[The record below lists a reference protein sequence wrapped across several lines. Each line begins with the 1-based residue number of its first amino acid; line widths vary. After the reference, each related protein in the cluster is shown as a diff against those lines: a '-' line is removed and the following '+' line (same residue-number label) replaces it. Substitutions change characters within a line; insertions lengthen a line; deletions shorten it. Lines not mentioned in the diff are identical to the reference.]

1 MCRQPHRRFCPS
13 PFLLFCL
20 FATSHDLEFSLTPQI
35 FLRVHLICFVSQLYN
50 STELAMSLSACAKY
64 FTQISFQKARSS
76 FLHNLRLF
84 AAQSNC
90 QKIKVSSHSS
100 SPFAFIGIS
109 FFQRRFCDDDDGDLL
124 LHFYVDNIFTVL
136 TSRGP

>member
-1 MCRQPHRRFCPS
+1 MRRQPNRRFCPS
-13 PFLLFCL
+13 PLLLFCL

-50 STELAMSLSACAKY
+50 SSTLHKFLFKRRALLSFIICDCLPRKAIARRLKSL
-64 FTQISFQKARSS
+64 
-76 FLHNLRLF
+76 LF
-84 AAQSNC
+84 
-90 QKIKVSSHSS
+90 
-100 SPFAFIGIS
+100 GIS
-109 FFQRRFCDDDDGDLL
+109 FFQRRFCDDGDGDLL